1 MQLSHVL
8 YFDIKVIFWVTS
20 AAFVSCLFDL
30 LLFLFSNHRSYARC
44 DILFG
49 FGLACFS
56 ASGDSTASLVR
67 I

>member
-8 YFDIKVIFWVTS
+8 YFDIKAHFPSFLVTS
-20 AAFVSCLFDL
+20 AAACSANVVLIPVEAFYLGLV
-30 LLFLFSNHRSYARC
+30 R
-44 DILFG
+44 
-49 FGLACFS
+49 LACFS